1 MKSTATSSTQS
12 TTSSLNFGNQ
22 PVPGRSQQT
31 EALEQEAIHAWL
43 TKTHSRLHFLS
54 QIEHSNSFANLI
66 SSLDLDKAFQPKS
79 SAKDSIKLLLALDD
93 FVTKEKNSSL
103 SIQFIE
109 KLLKN
114 CRSLIKEYRYTHAK
128 LIPLEKTINHSS
140 LTEDLKQLQIK
151 LVDLKKEEKQLQK
164 TVDHDVDVELT
175 PLIEL
180 THDLEKFKFENDRD
194 FIREIAVHE
203 AKLKSFT
210 QKLDEIN
217 EQAITCE
224 EELTFPI
231 DQLEANLRINQ
242 RKLYYLKVD
251 LYTLKQIR
259 IDDIIKKL
267 SSHLELKNTRL
278 TLLSE
283 LKECDP
289 LKILKTQI
297 EHLNTKQEDLRTESK
312 IKKDLIQNEKN
323 LNPITE
329 FFKDI
334 IQLVPIKNNNII
346 KSFLEKIQ
354 SILNLNIDKNT
365 AEAKQAKSSEESTSP
380 QEELIAF
387 LQQNESEFIENL
399 KELANEKQAKIE
411 KLQLEKH
418 NLEIVSK
425 KNILNNQITEVL
437 EKIQTIKNDQHI
449 FSIIEDYNLVN
460 PLNYLKKLQE
470 TADDTE
476 QKIKKFENL
485 ILEIKNQI
493 TDLEREGDKKHV
505 TLLNPELNKEK
516 IKSCAKI
523 KILEK
528 KKNKYILDLNEQ
540 LKDRNVE
547 LQLEKDYRDQIQKEI
562 KVIRDI
568 KTKKFESILPKNKR
582 SLRFNA
588 IDIRRLNAKIEKQKL
603 NINHEIQRKL
613 LIEQIVNLSE
623 ENNIQPEQIFYDSM
637 KAQLIDLEKQVKNI
651 AWNKSGWGFFFKK
664 VPDGIQKIRAIF
676 NAKTFD
682 TSESESN
689 VESNNLTMNIF
700 SEIYSLIKQKNS
712 STQYLRSPA
721 VMNFYQSLQ
730 ESLTQVINQFLALNE
745 PVIEMHDNTQ
755 PTCSTFPN

>member
-1 MKSTATSSTQS
+1 LKSTATSSTQS

-22 PVPGRSQQT
+22 PVPGHSQQT

-128 LIPLEKTINHSS
+128 LIPLEETINHSS

-210 QKLDEIN
+210 QELDEIN

-365 AEAKQAKSSEESTSP
+365 AEAKQAKSNEESTSP

-387 LQQNESEFIENL
+387 LQQNE
-399 KELANEKQAKIE
+399 
-411 KLQLEKH
+411 
-418 NLEIVSK
+418 
-425 KNILNNQITEVL
+425 
-437 EKIQTIKNDQHI
+437 
-449 FSIIEDYNLVN
+449 
-460 PLNYLKKLQE
+460 
-470 TADDTE
+470 
-476 QKIKKFENL
+476 
-485 ILEIKNQI
+485 
-493 TDLEREGDKKHV
+493 
-505 TLLNPELNKEK
+505 
-516 IKSCAKI
+516 
-523 KILEK
+523 
-528 KKNKYILDLNEQ
+528 
-540 LKDRNVE
+540 
-547 LQLEKDYRDQIQKEI
+547 
-562 KVIRDI
+562 
-568 KTKKFESILPKNKR
+568 
-582 SLRFNA
+582 
-588 IDIRRLNAKIEKQKL
+588 
-603 NINHEIQRKL
+603 
-613 LIEQIVNLSE
+613 
-623 ENNIQPEQIFYDSM
+623 
-637 KAQLIDLEKQVKNI
+637 
-651 AWNKSGWGFFFKK
+651 
-664 VPDGIQKIRAIF
+664 
-676 NAKTFD
+676 
-682 TSESESN
+682 
-689 VESNNLTMNIF
+689 
-700 SEIYSLIKQKNS
+700 
-712 STQYLRSPA
+712 
-721 VMNFYQSLQ
+721 
-730 ESLTQVINQFLALNE
+730 
-745 PVIEMHDNTQ
+745 
-755 PTCSTFPN
+755 